1 MLKLDTAIYGG
12 IPKPQN
18 DIAHFISEMSP
29 TFSRVLISFLFCSCL
44 IADGNQAKKH
54 TNRRHST
61 STKQAKNSKTYL
73 VETTNGNSKTYL
85 VKTTNGEGG
94 REHYGDKF
102 GEDYQDQDYQTSTIC
117 SSDKQGSVGFDIKQ
131 GSVGFAID
139 TTA

>member
-1 MLKLDTAIYGG
+1 M
-12 IPKPQN
+12 
-18 DIAHFISEMSP
+18 
-29 TFSRVLISFLFCSCL
+29 
-44 IADGNQAKKH
+44 
-54 TNRRHST
+54 
-61 STKQAKNSKTYL
+61 
-73 VETTNGNSKTYL
+73 
-85 VKTTNGEGG
+85 KTTDGEGG